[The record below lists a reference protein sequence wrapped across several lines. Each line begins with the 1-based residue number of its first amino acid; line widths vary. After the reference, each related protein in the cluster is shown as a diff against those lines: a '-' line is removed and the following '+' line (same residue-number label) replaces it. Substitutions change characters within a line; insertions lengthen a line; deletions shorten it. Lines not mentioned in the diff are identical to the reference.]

1 MKPEFKSAQG
11 QQLRTVS
18 GSLRVATR
26 DNGATDEFALVGYAS
41 VFNQWSND
49 LGGFKEI
56 ILPGTFARSLR
67 EGADVKALFNHAPDN
82 VLGRTKSG
90 TCTVSEDSHGLRF
103 RCQLDKNN
111 TRHQDIYAMVKRGDL
126 DECSFAFTVPDGGQ
140 KWDEVKDDKGITQSY
155 KRTISDVDLIDVS
168 IVTYPAYPGTSAGA
182 RAANYRGHG
191 FPGSEL
197 ADYFRI
203 ETARQLTRAMSH
215 EVAEIRK
222 HPYPAPHDYDC
233 LNAHAERSSELMEQ
247 SFACA
252 DFISGALDDWD
263 EGDDDSRSAAN
274 DEAACRAAHRAAHRA
289 LNEACN
295 SMAVVRLA
303 LARCRSKKQLD
314 QNKKKGERVRGLAM
328 EVNCAGSAGN
338 GERALSV
345 SE

>member
-11 QQLRTVS
+11 KELRTTS
-18 GSLRVATR
+18 GTLGVATF

-41 VFNQWSND
+41 VFNTWSQD

-56 ILPGTFARSLR
+56 VKPGTFARSLAS
-67 EGADVKALFNHAPDN
+67 GPDVKCLFNQAPDN
-82 VLGRTKSG
+82 ILGRTKSG

-111 TRHQDIYAMVKRGDL
+111 TRHQDLYRSIKRGDI
-126 DECSFAFTVPDGGQ
+126 DECSFAFTVPPGGQ
-140 KWDEVKDDKGITQSY
+140 QWAEGANDLHE
-155 KRTISDVDLIDVS
+155 RTLTDVDLIDVS
-168 IVTYPAYPGTSAGA
+168 VVTYPAYPGTAAGA
-182 RAANYRGHG
+182 RAANYRGQG

-222 HPYPAPHDYDC
+222 HPYPAPYDYDC

-263 EGDDDSRSAAN
+263 EGEDDSRSAAN
-274 DEAACRAAHRAAHRA
+274 DEAAYRAAHRA

-295 SMAVVRLA
+295 SMAVARLA
-303 LARCRSKKQLD
+303 LARCRSKK
-314 QNKKKGERVRGLAM
+314 
-328 EVNCAGSAGN
+328 
-338 GERALSV
+338 
-345 SE
+345 